1 MFDKTKPEYEKAL
14 KDIGYDSVELKYN
27 QNQQRESRRNRN
39 QNIIWF
45 NPPFSRTVSTNVA
58 KRFLNLLDHHFP
70 KTNKLSKIFNRNTIK
85 VSYCCTESM
94 ASAIKSHN
102 KKLTIEM
109 NDEHLPCNCRAQ
121 YECLLDA
128 KCRAK
133 DVVYKCVAST
143 SINPDKVYLGTTQ
156 GEFKK
161 RFYNHKKS
169 FKNRGYAS
177 DTSLSKYIWEMKDK
191 HNETP
196 TLKWSIIKSV
206 PAYYNISKKCA
217 LCLQEKFEIINHE
230 NQSELLNKR
239 SEMFSK
245 CRHANKFL
253 LANYKAND

>member
-1 MFDKTKPEYEKAL
+1 MDRWTYVYVYIYL
-14 KDIGYDSVELKYN
+14 YLY
-27 QNQQRESRRNRN
+27 
-39 QNIIWF
+39 
-45 NPPFSRTVSTNVA
+45 
-58 KRFLNLLDHHFP
+58 
-70 KTNKLSKIFNRNTIK
+70 
-85 VSYCCTESM
+85 
-94 ASAIKSHN
+94 
-102 KKLTIEM
+102 
-109 NDEHLPCNCRAQ
+109 PCNCRAK
-121 YECLLDA
+121 YECPLDG

-133 DVVYKCVAST
+133 DVYKCIAST
-143 SINPDKVYLGTTQ
+143 SINPDKVYLGTAE

-206 PAYYNISKKCA
+206 LAYSNISKKCA
-217 LCLQEKFEIINHE
+217 LCLQEKIGD
-230 NQSELLNKR
+230 QR

-245 CRHANKFL
+245 CCHANKFL